1 MTNCASNAASA
12 TTPLPTTP
20 PPPPPPPTDSATT
33 SESSFFAKDT
43 DPLWYS
49 AMMGT
54 ISGVTC
60 VVIGHPLDTIKVR
73 IQTGA
78 KGPLFKNLFRGI
90 VPPLLAV
97 TPSWIGV
104 FMAYGAALK
113 VVGKNDLTSVAL
125 AGGMSGLAYSLIMC
139 PFELV
144 KVNAQKSQIPTTHA
158 FSQVWSSN
166 PSISGMY
173 RGFHA
178 CVGRDVAQSAVYY
191 YCAES
196 LNRSSF
202 MRRWFGDFTPLA
214 AGAVTG
220 VAHVTAEFPFDTIKS
235 RYQTNPTLQTYGQ
248 CFKELAEPGVFKK
261 TSRALLPALTRA
273 VVAHSTSF
281 FAVQQL
287 KVYWLDDWAER

>member
-1 MTNCASNAASA
+1 MSNSLKNDEKAG
-12 TTPLPTTP
+12 
-20 PPPPPPPTDSATT
+20 
-33 SESSFFAKDT
+33 SFFAKDT

-49 AMMGT
+49 ALMGT

-60 VVIGHPLDTIKVR
+60 VVVGHPLDTVKVR

-78 KGPLFKNLFRGI
+78 KGPLFKHLFKGI

-104 FMAYGAALK
+104 FMAYGISLK
-113 VVGKNDLTSVAL
+113 YVGSNDLNSVAL
-125 AGGMSGLAYSLIMC
+125 AGGMSGVAYSLIMC

-144 KVNAQKSQIPTTHA
+144 KVNAQKSQISTLQA
-158 FSQVWSSN
+158 FKNVWSAN
-166 PSISGMY
+166 PNVMGMY

-178 CVGRDVAQSAVYY
+178 CIGRDVAQSAVYY

-202 MRRWFGDFTPLA
+202 MKQTFGDFTPFA
-214 AGAVTG
+214 AGAITG
-220 VAHVTAEFPFDTIKS
+220 VAHVSAEFPFDTVKS
-235 RYQTNPTLQTYGQ
+235 RYQTNAMLLSYRQ
-248 CFKELAEPGVFKK
+248 CLNELFQPKVFTKA
-261 TSRALLPALTRA
+261 SRALLPALIRA
-273 VVAHSTSF
+273 VFAHSTSF

-287 KVYWLDDWAER
+287 KFYYLDDIMDNMHSR